1 MDLLNKWYTVC
12 GTRCRGSLSV
22 CVNETLGLWTGTP
35 VRNLGAK
42 LKEALTPVLTLH
54 LNDPENE
61 RFLKF
66 WPYASY
72 LPQSCPGPAEADCT
86 LARECF

>member
-61 RFLKF
+61 AFLNF
-66 WPYASY
+66 GLRHLIY
-72 LPQSCPGPAEADCT
+72 LS
-86 LARECF
+86 LARALLRLIVH